1 MSEENV
7 IKHDFSKEKKPDEQ
21 SEIQIELEDYT
32 YRLEEMI
39 DSMEASLANL
49 VKVQAQQKALID
61 IVKNNNNDKMF
72 DDFIK
77 ESENQ
82 MQALEQQ
89 RQILTIRKEIFKQVV
104 DAAKANESIARN
116 ISMFCKALGMFEA

>member
-7 IKHDFSKEKKPDEQ
+7 IKHDFSKEKKPNEQ
-21 SEIQIELEDYT
+21 SEVQIELEDYT

-61 IVKNNNNDKMF
+61 IVKNNNEDKMF
-72 DDFIK
+72 DEFIK
-77 ESENQ
+77 ESEKQ
-82 MQALEQQ
+82 MQTLEQQ

-104 DAAKANESIARN
+104 DAAKSNETIARN

>member
-1 MSEENV
+1 
-7 IKHDFSKEKKPDEQ
+7 
-21 SEIQIELEDYT
+21 
-32 YRLEEMI
+32 
-39 DSMEASLANL
+39 
-49 VKVQAQQKALID
+49 
-61 IVKNNNNDKMF
+61 MF

>member
-1 MSEENV
+1 MSEEKV
-7 IKHDFSKEKKPDEQ
+7 IKHDFSKEKKPSEQ
-21 SEIQIELEDYT
+21 SEVQIELEDYT

-61 IVKNNNNDKMF
+61 IVKNNNDDKMF
-72 DDFIK
+72 DEFIK
-77 ESENQ
+77 ESEKQ
-82 MQALEQQ
+82 MQTLEQQ

>member
-21 SEIQIELEDYT
+21 SEIRIELEDYT

-61 IVKNNNNDKMF
+61 IVKNNNSDKMF

-82 MQALEQQ
+82 MQTLEQQ

>member
-7 IKHDFSKEKKPDEQ
+7 IKHDFSKEKKPNEQ
-21 SEIQIELEDYT
+21 SEVQIELEDYT

-61 IVKNNNNDKMF
+61 IVKNNNDDKMF
-72 DDFIK
+72 DEFIK
-77 ESENQ
+77 ESEKQ
-82 MQALEQQ
+82 MQTLEQQ

-104 DAAKANESIARN
+104 DAAKSNETIARN

>member
-7 IKHDFSKEKKPDEQ
+7 IKHDFSKEKKPNEQ

-49 VKVQAQQKALID
+49 VKVQTQQKALID

-82 MQALEQQ
+82 MQTLEQQ

>member
-7 IKHDFSKEKKPDEQ
+7 IKHDFSKEKKSKAQ
-21 SEIQIELEDYT
+21 SEVQIELEDYT

-61 IVKNNNNDKMF
+61 IVKNNNEDKTF

-77 ESENQ
+77 ESEKQ
-82 MQALEQQ
+82 MQTLEQQ

-104 DAAKANESIARN
+104 AAAKSNEIIARN

>member
-7 IKHDFSKEKKPDEQ
+7 IKHDFSKEKTPNEQ
-21 SEIQIELEDYT
+21 SEIRIELEDYT

-82 MQALEQQ
+82 MQTLEQQ

>member
-7 IKHDFSKEKKPDEQ
+7 IKHDFSKEKKPNEQ
-21 SEIQIELEDYT
+21 SEVQIELEDYT

-49 VKVQAQQKALID
+49 VKVQAQQRALID
-61 IVKNNNNDKMF
+61 IVKNNNEDKAF
-72 DDFIK
+72 DEFIK
-77 ESENQ
+77 ELEKQ
-82 MQALEQQ
+82 MQTLEQQ
-89 RQILTIRKEIFKQVV
+89 RQILTIRKEIFKQVI

>member
-1 MSEENV
+1 MSEEKV
-7 IKHDFSKEKKPDEQ
+7 IKHDFSKEKKLNEQ
-21 SEIQIELEDYT
+21 SEVQIELEDYT

-61 IVKNNNNDKMF
+61 IVKNNNEDKMF
-72 DDFIK
+72 DEFIK
-77 ESENQ
+77 ESEKQ
-82 MQALEQQ
+82 MQTLEQQ

>member
-7 IKHDFSKEKKPDEQ
+7 INHDFSKKK
-21 SEIQIELEDYT
+21 SEAPQIELQDVT
-32 YRLEEMI
+32 YRFEEMI

-82 MQALEQQ
+82 MQTLEQQ

>member
-7 IKHDFSKEKKPDEQ
+7 IKHDFSKEKKPKAQ
-21 SEIQIELEDYT
+21 SEVQIELEDYT

-39 DSMEASLANL
+39 DSMEVSLVNL
-49 VKVQAQQKALID
+49 VKVQVQQKALVD
-61 IVKNNNNDKMF
+61 IVKNNNKDKMF

-77 ESENQ
+77 ESEKQ

-104 DAAKANESIARN
+104 AAAKSNEIIARN

>member
-1 MSEENV
+1 MSEEKV
-7 IKHDFSKEKKPDEQ
+7 VKHDFSKEKKPNEQ
-21 SEIQIELEDYT
+21 SEVQIELEDYT

-61 IVKNNNNDKMF
+61 IVKNNNEDKMF
-72 DDFIK
+72 DEFIK
-77 ESENQ
+77 ESEKQ
-82 MQALEQQ
+82 MQTLEQQ

>member
-1 MSEENV
+1 MSEEKV
-7 IKHDFSKEKKPDEQ
+7 IKHDFSKEKKPNEQ
-21 SEIQIELEDYT
+21 SEAQIEIEDYT

-61 IVKNNNNDKMF
+61 IVKNNNEDKMF
-72 DDFIK
+72 DEFIK
-77 ESENQ
+77 ESEKQ
-82 MQALEQQ
+82 MQTLEQQ
-89 RQILTIRKEIFKQVV
+89 RQILVIRKEIFKQVV
-104 DAAKANESIARN
+104 DAAKSNATIARS

>member
-7 IKHDFSKEKKPDEQ
+7 IKHDFSKEKKPNEQ

-82 MQALEQQ
+82 MQTLEQQ